1 MAKTSISV
9 RPCNIGSAERHNL
22 RSKELD
28 YIRPDLTE
36 NNESLVGRKISE
48 CLTDIKRRY
57 QATTGQRLQKKAT
70 PIREGV
76 VVIQE
81 DTTMQQ
87 LQNFANR
94 IEEKWGVKT
103 IQICTHK
110 DEGADVWDGN
120 KEAWKPN
127 YHAHMVFD
135 WTQEDGRS
143 IKLNKQDMVQMQTIL
158 AECLGMERGVSSDAK
173 HLSAIQYKNHIEA
186 EKAARLKA
194 EIADM
199 EDFKNLKANPISVK
213 EDFSLLSK
221 EQQVSLLRELS
232 KIASEPARQEEKKTV
247 VFSTEGRTLT
257 ISEETATINL
267 RGKDFDASGI
277 LSEFKRINVN
287 WRSVSPSKI
296 ESLLRGKEI
305 TLVSRG
311 KQLSLRLQKGIGGYV
326 LKSALSFVTAITEAG
341 ANEH

>member
-103 IQICTHK
+103 IQIYTHK
-110 DEGADVWDGN
+110 DEGTDVWDGN

-221 EQQVSLLRELS
+221 EQQVSLLQELS

>member
-103 IQICTHK
+103 IQIYTHK
-110 DEGADVWDGN
+110 DESADVWDGN

>member
-1 MAKTSISV
+1 MAKTSI
-9 RPCNIGSAERHNL
+9 H
-22 RSKELD
+22 
-28 YIRPDLTE
+28 IRPVKGGSEAHNNRTKKLGYVREDLTP
-36 NNESLVGRKISE
+36 NNEHWSIDTIANRRA
-48 CLTDIKRRY
+48 DIEQRY
-57 QATTGQRLQKKAT
+57 RASVGQRMQKKAT

-94 IEEKWGVKT
+94 IEEKWGIKT
-103 IQICTHK
+103 IQIYTHK
-110 DEGADVWDGN
+110 DEGADAWDGN

-158 AECLGMERGVSSDAK
+158 AECLGMERGVSSDVK
-173 HLSAIQYKNHIEA
+173 HLSAIQYKNHVEA

-221 EQQVSLLRELS
+221 EQQVSLLQELS
-232 KIASEPARQEEKKTV
+232 KIASEPARQL
-247 VFSTEGRTLT
+247 RT
-257 ISEETATINL
+257 
-267 RGKDFDASGI
+267 
-277 LSEFKRINVN
+277 
-287 WRSVSPSKI
+287 
-296 ESLLRGKEI
+296 
-305 TLVSRG
+305 SR
-311 KQLSLRLQKGIGGYV
+311 
-326 LKSALSFVTAITEAG
+326 A
-341 ANEH
+341 

>member
-28 YIRPDLTE
+28 YIRPDLTK
-36 NNESLVGRKISE
+36 NNESLVGKKISE

-76 VVIQE
+76 VVIQK

-94 IEEKWGVKT
+94 IEEKWGIKT
-103 IQICTHK
+103 IQIYTHK
-110 DEGADVWDGN
+110 DEGADAWDGN

-158 AECLGMERGVSSDAK
+158 AECLGMERGVSSDVK
-173 HLSAIQYKNHIEA
+173 HLSAIQYKNHVEA

-221 EQQVSLLRELS
+221 EQQVSLLQELS

-257 ISEETATINL
+257 IGKETAIINL
-267 RGKDFDASGI
+267 RGKDYDASGI

-287 WRSVSPSKI
+287 WRSISPSKI

-326 LKSALSFVTAITEAG
+326 LKSALSVVTTITEAG
-341 ANEH
+341 ANER

>member
-1 MAKTSISV
+1 
-9 RPCNIGSAERHNL
+9 
-22 RSKELD
+22 
-28 YIRPDLTE
+28 
-36 NNESLVGRKISE
+36 
-48 CLTDIKRRY
+48 
-57 QATTGQRLQKKAT
+57 
-70 PIREGV
+70 
-76 VVIQE
+76 
-81 DTTMQQ
+81 
-87 LQNFANR
+87 
-94 IEEKWGVKT
+94 
-103 IQICTHK
+103 
-110 DEGADVWDGN
+110 
-120 KEAWKPN
+120 
-127 YHAHMVFD
+127 MVFD

-221 EQQVSLLRELS
+221 EQQVSLLQELS

>member
-1 MAKTSISV
+1 MPDGHQKALSGNHRSEV
-9 RPCNIGSAERHNL
+9 AEKGNTHSGGCGRDPRGYDHAAASELRQPHRRKVGCQDHPNL
-22 RSKELD
+22 H
-28 YIRPDLTE
+28 
-36 NNESLVGRKISE
+36 
-48 CLTDIKRRY
+48 
-57 QATTGQRLQKKAT
+57 
-70 PIREGV
+70 
-76 VVIQE
+76 
-81 DTTMQQ
+81 
-87 LQNFANR
+87 
-94 IEEKWGVKT
+94 
-103 IQICTHK
+103 THK

-221 EQQVSLLRELS
+221 EQQVSLLQELS